1 MFIINILWCNNGG
14 MKPLNRNSFV
24 RELKD
29 LGYPTKQMRV
39 PKDFKHRDIT
49 TDRVRIFVRG

>member
-1 MFIINILWCNNGG
+1 MFIINILYGG